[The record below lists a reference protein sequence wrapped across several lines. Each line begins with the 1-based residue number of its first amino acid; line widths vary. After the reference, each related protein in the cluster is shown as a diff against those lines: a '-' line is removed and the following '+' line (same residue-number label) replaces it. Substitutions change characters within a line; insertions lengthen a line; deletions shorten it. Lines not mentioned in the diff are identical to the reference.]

1 MARSTFPIAV
11 ALALWAGI
19 AAAQQDEAKEERL
32 VLPSGLEAYLL
43 EMLWNERAT
52 GLAYRFRF
60 VAPDLTG
67 QEDFETTMTD
77 LEYLCNSYAVPRL
90 SNIGPQPKQIV
101 VSIADRESEF
111 GVIDPDLNQVF
122 EAYRLDQG
130 GCIWEMF

>member
-1 MARSTFPIAV
+1 VAHPKLHIA
-11 ALALWAGI
+11 ALALWASA

-32 VLPSGLEAYLL
+32 VLPSGLEAQLQ
-43 EMLWNERAT
+43 EMLWNEPGI
-52 GLAYRFRF
+52 GLVYRFRF

-90 SNIGPQPKQIV
+90 SNIGPQPRQIV
-101 VSIADRESEF
+101 ISIADQASEF
-111 GVIDPDLNQVF
+111 GVINPDVTQVF

>member
-1 MARSTFPIAV
+1 MVRFRLLFA
-11 ALALWAGI
+11 ALTLWASV

-32 VLPSGLEAYLL
+32 VLPSGLTAQLQ
-43 EMLWNERAT
+43 EMLWNEPGN
-52 GLAYRFRF
+52 GLVYRFRF

-90 SNIGPQPKQIV
+90 SNIGPQPRQIV
-101 VSIADRESEF
+101 ISIADRESEF
-111 GVIDPDLNQVF
+111 GVIDPDVTQVF

>member
-1 MARSTFPIAV
+1 MVRFRLLFA
-11 ALALWAGI
+11 ALTLWASV

-32 VLPSGLEAYLL
+32 VLPSGLTAQLQ
-43 EMLWNERAT
+43 EMLWNEPGN
-52 GLAYRFRF
+52 GLVYRFRF

-90 SNIGPQPKQIV
+90 SNIGPQPRQIV
-101 VSIADRESEF
+101 ISIADRESEF
-111 GVIDPDLNQVF
+111 GVINPDVTQVF

>member
-1 MARSTFPIAV
+1 MT
-11 ALALWAGI
+11 LWASV

-32 VLPSGLEAYLL
+32 VLPSGLTAQLQ
-43 EMLWNERAT
+43 EMLWNEPGN
-52 GLAYRFRF
+52 GLVYRFRF

-90 SNIGPQPKQIV
+90 SNIGPQPRQIV
-101 VSIADRESEF
+101 ISIADRESEF
-111 GVIDPDLNQVF
+111 GVINPDVTQVF

>member
-1 MARSTFPIAV
+1 MRFRLLFA
-11 ALALWAGI
+11 ALTLWASV

-32 VLPSGLEAYLL
+32 VLPSGLTAQLQ
-43 EMLWNERAT
+43 EMLWNEPGN
-52 GLAYRFRF
+52 GLVYRFRF

-90 SNIGPQPKQIV
+90 SNIGPQPRQIV
-101 VSIADRESEF
+101 ISIADRESEF
-111 GVIDPDLNQVF
+111 GVINPDVTQVF

>member
-1 MARSTFPIAV
+1 MVRLRPLFA
-11 ALALWAGI
+11 ALALWASA

-32 VLPSGLEAYLL
+32 VLPSGLEAVLQ
-43 EMLWNERAT
+43 EMIWNERGN

-60 VAPDLTG
+60 VAPGLTG
-67 QEDFETTMTD
+67 QEDFEETMTD

-90 SNIGPQPKQIV
+90 SNIGPQPNQIV
-101 VSIADRESEF
+101 ISIANRESEF
-111 GVIDPDLNQVF
+111 GILDPELIQVF

>member
-1 MARSTFPIAV
+1 MVRFGPLFA
-11 ALALWAGI
+11 ALVLWASL

-32 VLPSGLEAYLL
+32 VLPSGLKVVLQ
-43 EMLWNERAT
+43 EMIWNERGN

-60 VAPDLTG
+60 VATDLTG
-67 QEDFETTMTD
+67 QESFEETMTD

-90 SNIGPQPKQIV
+90 SNVGPQPNQIV
-101 VSIADRESEF
+101 ISIANRESEF
-111 GVIDPDLNQVF
+111 GVMDPDLIQVF